1 MHFTFIRPHLE
12 HASEVWE
19 GRTCQETDL
28 LEKVQLHV
36 ARIVTGL
43 PKISSKESLYLE
55 TGWEPLS
62 SRRKS
67 IKLTT
72 MFKVYNNLDPT
83 YLKQLFPSTRGNLS
97 RFDHK
102 KADISIKTMSVWMQ
116 SDCIFFK

>member
-19 GRTCQETDL
+19 GCTCQETDL

-43 PKISSKESLYLE
+43 PISSKESLNSE

-67 IKLTT
+67 IKL
-72 MFKVYNNLDPT
+72 NNLSPT
-83 YLKQLFPSTRGNLS
+83 RRGNLS

-102 KADISIKTMSVWMQ
+102 RYK
-116 SDCIFFK
+116 FL